1 MNIENEKLF
10 LRDMIQHYYH
20 ISHKNSLYFNKTKEF
35 YVEQIIRLQSKQKA
49 ALSQIEYLE
58 NKYIEINKQI
68 SALEKRQKEHDYNLH
83 ELYFQKG
90 KIYADLELMR
100 RVPKY
105 ED

>member
-68 SALEKRQKEHDYNLH
+68 SELEKDKRNMIITYMNYISKREKFML
-83 ELYFQKG
+83 
-90 KIYADLELMR
+90 I
-100 RVPKY
+100 
-105 ED
+105 